1 MPWDHPNNNMKQM
14 AMVVLD
20 KTGKIESKYFAGD
33 PATAFHE
40 LRRFLYTQGVDT
52 KLYSTGSLQGNS
64 DEITASEEYSVR
76 SIDNAFFS
84 EFRTIVAIESSE
96 KRIVLNT
103 LILVMRVFFDSSG
116 NGGTVQ
122 LMLNHLHDGIFELN
136 GMYGSL
142 CGFLDKNGWESEKP
156 GAEVSNFSLTANMI
170 FQHPFRSVHDFSSMY
185 HKLKPILE
193 SHQLV
198 GSHLPI
204 ESPF

>member
-1 MPWDHPNNNMKQM
+1 M

-20 KTGKIESKYFAGD
+20 QTTKIESKYFAGD

-40 LRRFLYTQGVDT
+40 LRRFLYTQGVDS
-52 KLYSTGSLQGNS
+52 KLYSSGSLRSNS
-64 DEITASEEYSVR
+64 DESTATDEYAVQ

-84 EFRTIVAIESSE
+84 EFRTIVAVESSE

-103 LILVMRVFFDSSG
+103 LIFVMRVFFDSSG

-122 LMLNHLHDGIFELN
+122 LVLNHLHDGIFELN
-136 GMYGSL
+136 DMYGSL
-142 CGFLDKNGWESEKP
+142 CEFLDKNGWESQKP
-156 GAEVSNFSLTANMI
+156 GAEVSSLSLTANMI

-185 HKLKPILE
+185 FKLKPILE
-193 SHQLV
+193 SHQMV